1 MTIHRIT
8 ILKVLLYVAVGLTLF
23 FFAYAAA
30 DAPLGDGKRMGLR
43 GLKRQRALEKNESWA
58 PIEPLVRWLG
68 MRVSGMMS
76 DGWKAQ
82 LNHQISIAGDFL
94 GLLPEEVVGLSIVTG
109 VVGLVAGFLIGALS
123 GMGAVAV
130 IACCGF
136 GIVAPY
142 MTISSTAA
150 DRFKDVNR
158 RLPYAIDLLA
168 LGMGAGLD
176 FPSAVRQ
183 VVEKSASPDDPLVE
197 EFTLILQ
204 GLQLGR
210 TRAQTLEDFAARVPS
225 DSVKEFVGAVV
236 QAEQRG
242 NPVANVLRIQAEVS
256 RNRRSVRAEEAA
268 SKAGVAMVAPL
279 MLVFMAILILIV
291 APMIMTLQKGGM

>member
-1 MTIHRIT
+1 MKRIFV
-8 ILKVLLYVAVGLTLF
+8 LKVMLCVCVGLSLLF
-23 FFAYAAA
+23 VAYAAA

-43 GLKRQRALEKNESWA
+43 GLKRQRALERNETWQTV
-58 PIEPLVRWLG
+58 EPLVRWLG
-68 MRVSGMMS
+68 MRISGLMTQ
-76 DGWKAQ
+76 AQ
-82 LNHQISIAGDFL
+82 KDSLNHQIGIAGDFL
-94 GLLPEEVVGLSIVTG
+94 GLLPEELVGLSIITG
-109 VVGLVAGFLIGALS
+109 VTGLVAGYVLGALS
-123 GMGAVAV
+123 GMGGLLVVACAGFGAVA
-130 IACCGF
+130 
-136 GIVAPY
+136 PS

-176 FPSAVRQ
+176 FPGAVRQ
-183 VVEKSASPDDPLVE
+183 VVEKSGAPDDALVE

-210 TRAQTLEDFAARVPS
+210 TRKQALEDFGDRVPS
-225 DSVKEFVGAVV
+225 DPVKEFVGAVV
-236 QAEQRG
+236 QAELRG

-268 SKAGVAMVAPL
+268 AKAGVAMVAPL
-279 MLVFMAILILIV
+279 MMVFVCILILIV
-291 APMIMTLQKGGM
+291 APMIMKLQQGGM

>member
-1 MTIHRIT
+1 MKRIFV
-8 ILKVLLYVAVGLTLF
+8 LKIMLCVCVGLSLLF
-23 FFAYAAA
+23 VAYAAA

-43 GLKRQRALEKNESWA
+43 GLKRQRALERNETWQTV
-58 PIEPLVRWLG
+58 EPLVRWLG
-68 MRVSGMMS
+68 MRISGLMTQ
-76 DGWKAQ
+76 AQ
-82 LNHQISIAGDFL
+82 KDSLNHQIGIAGDFL
-94 GLLPEEVVGLSIVTG
+94 GLLPEELVGLSIITG
-109 VVGLVAGFLIGALS
+109 VTGLVAGYVLGALS
-123 GMGAVAV
+123 GMGGLLVVACAGFGAVA
-130 IACCGF
+130 
-136 GIVAPY
+136 PS

-176 FPSAVRQ
+176 FPGAVRQ
-183 VVEKSASPDDPLVE
+183 VVEKSGAPDDALVE

-210 TRAQTLEDFAARVPS
+210 TRKQALEDFGDRVPS
-225 DSVKEFVGAVV
+225 DPVKEFVGAVV
-236 QAEQRG
+236 QAELRG

-268 SKAGVAMVAPL
+268 AKAGVAMVAPL
-279 MLVFMAILILIV
+279 MMVFVCILILIV
-291 APMIMTLQKGGM
+291 APMIMKLQQGGM